1 MYEEETAAGLAEEEG
16 HAALLEVSA
25 EGLDLEIREPSG
37 SEPHGKCASEGEG
50 RGEVEDEDESEASWT
65 CERIQKAAPPEA
77 SRQEI
82 EKQRTYWVLVLQTPV
97 EVVNGIR

>member
-16 HAALLEVSA
+16 HAALLEVLA
-25 EGLDLEIREPSG
+25 EGLDLAIRETSG
-37 SEPHGKCASEGEG
+37 SEPHTKCGSEGED
-50 RGEVEDEDESEASWT
+50 RGEDEPEASGT

-82 EKQRTYWVLVLQTPV
+82 KKQRTHWVLVLQ
-97 EVVNGIR
+97 RH